1 MTTEQAI
8 KIIEN
13 EKKCVLSDCD
23 DRSCLFCPLLKL
35 KEKYMVAEAFDL
47 AIAALNKRPYS
58 KEEVR
63 EAVAAQIKGCL

>member
-13 EKKCVLSDCD
+13 ERKCVLSDCNRD
-23 DRSCLFCPLLKL
+23 CYLCPLV
-35 KEKYMVAEAFDL
+35 KERQEIVEAFDL

-63 EAVAAQIKGCL
+63 EAVATQIKGYL